1 MASFQCMT
9 FSATR
14 PICRKKIENNM
25 ASCKVSLSLKPMVGF
40 KIFQKCRHWCSLCYF
55 SRLLSGW
62 TLPIRCLCRQHQ
74 LCWGTG
80 SGTGRV
86 CIDTTPLGSRG
97 NSWAAAKMEQLP
109 PLTAGHFQS
118 NARWLRWSAQLR
130 LRFTVHLSR
139 IFKGEMRSR
148 WTLCRGPKVGP
159 LTDTAG
165 SAEKEESLGAGLV
178 SLVLKI
184 GFWFW
189 AIPISSYFNIWF
201 GRRWAA
207 RRNMWRFWHG
217 NMRHFSTHGLGW
229 WIISNW
235 MESLSNCSPA
245 TSWC

>member
-1 MASFQCMT
+1 MTIHLKRRKMLWTNQLFLSGKLESYGQLPMHDVFSHPASLQE
-9 FSATR
+9 
-14 PICRKKIENNM
+14 KIENNM
-25 ASCKVSLSLKPMVGF
+25 ASCKVSLKPMVGF
-40 KIFQKCRHWCSLCYF
+40 KIFQKYRHWCSLCYF

-109 PLTAGHFQS
+109 PFTAGHFQS

-148 WTLCRGPKVGP
+148 WTLCVVVLRSVLW
-159 LTDTAG
+159 LTQLDRLKKRRAW
-165 SAEKEESLGAGLV
+165 ELV
-178 SLVLKI
+178 
-184 GFWFW
+184 
-189 AIPISSYFNIWF
+189 
-201 GRRWAA
+201 
-207 RRNMWRFWHG
+207 
-217 NMRHFSTHGLGW
+217 
-229 WIISNW
+229 
-235 MESLSNCSPA
+235 
-245 TSWC
+245 